1 MLLPGTHAYRI
12 VVDGHE
18 MLDEFNNLRDE
29 TVGANVVVVPGAR
42 DEAGAVRGG
51 DAGRAFEGRTP

>member
-1 MLLPGTHAYRI
+1 V

-29 TVGANVVVVPGAR
+29 SVSANIVVVPGAR
-42 DEAGAVRGG
+42 EAIATEAASTLGEGG
-51 DAGRAFEGRTP
+51 RR